1 MNKKN
6 QLIEIF
12 ADAMAANND
21 YIAVAVE
28 SVGNEENEVIIN
40 PSCNFESK
48 LDYYRDAYDENL
60 VLKTFN
66 GIRIVGACSFDEDCE
81 WNIILEM
88 LNEPMK

>member
-1 MNKKN
+1 MSKKK

-12 ADAMAANND
+12 ADAIAVNND

-40 PSCNFESK
+40 PSCNFENK
-48 LDYYRDAYDENL
+48 LEYYRKAYDENL
-60 VLKTFN
+60 VLKTFS
-66 GIRIVGACSFDEDCE
+66 GIRIVGAYSFDEDCE

-88 LNEPMK
+88 LNEPM